1 LKRKELATDELSGH
15 VHHDSQVRFQQK
27 TTLLVITAQEPPM
40 IPTDAVY
47 TVISLCF
54 RDITSEQANY
64 VHICCLCWQRTRF
77 LNWNTASLLYK
88 RVPPLPDS
96 D

>member
-1 LKRKELATDELSGH
+1 
-15 VHHDSQVRFQQK
+15 
-27 TTLLVITAQEPPM
+27 M

-64 VHICCLCWQRTRF
+64 VHMLSMLAAYSLF
-77 LNWNTASLLYK
+77 ELKHSLSLLYK